1 VIPTE
6 LAASRRGS
14 LGPDTFGATWLAD
27 VASGRVLRRGTAA
40 RRLVIDSREVGPGDC
55 FVALG
60 GENFDGHDFLP
71 QVLAS
76 GAAGVVVGRPMSRE
90 ALAAGAFIV
99 RVEDTHG
106 ALRDIAHGHRARHR
120 AKVIGIT
127 GSCGKTST
135 KDMLGEVLGR
145 VMPTIRSPKSFN
157 NHVGVPLTIFQIQS
171 DTRAAVVEIGTNAP
185 GEIEQLAA
193 VARPDIGIVTRVD
206 ESHLMHLHTLRGVAL
221 EKSNLVAA
229 LRKDGL
235 AILNG
240 DDPSSSWMRDVTDA
254 RVLEVRVG
262 READC
267 FATDVQFHGL
277 GTSFRFQG
285 ETPVTLPRLGTH
297 NVYNALF
304 TIAAARELGV
314 SDDQILAGLC
324 DVPPSSRRLECKRLG
339 DIAIIDDTYNS
350 NLASARVA
358 LLALNGLNIGGRR
371 LVVLGEMLELGDQSE
386 AMHRQLGDEV
396 ARSAVDLLVTV
407 GAGALPL
414 AEAALSGGMNPGD
427 VHAVADPQAALE
439 MLRSELRSGD
449 WLLCKASRGV
459 GLDRLVDGL
468 LADTAAD
475 TAADSAADSA
485 AGSPAERSSAPAR

>member
-1 VIPTE
+1 MIPTG
-6 LAASRRGS
+6 LATSRNGS
-14 LGPDTFGATWLAD
+14 RDPDGFGTVFLAG
-27 VASGRVLRRGTAA
+27 ACSGRVLRRGSDAS
-40 RRLVIDSREVGPGDC
+40 RIVVDSREVRSGDC
-55 FVALG
+55 FVALC

-71 QVLAS
+71 QVLAK
-76 GAAGVVVGRPMSRE
+76 GAAGVVVSRSMSR
-90 ALAAGAFIV
+90 ADLGAGAFFV
-99 RVEDTHG
+99 RVEDTSS
-106 ALRDIAHGHRARHR
+106 ALLSIAHAHRMRRR

-145 VMPTIRSPKSFN
+145 VMPTVQSPQSFN
-157 NHVGVPLTIFQIQS
+157 NHVGVPLTIFQVS
-171 DTRAAVVEIGTNAP
+171 RETRAAVVEIGTNAP

-193 VARPDIGIVTRVD
+193 VAKPDIGIVTRVD
-206 ESHLMHLHTLRGVAL
+206 ESHLMRLHTLRGVAL

-229 LRKDGL
+229 LRADGL

-262 READC
+262 READW

-277 GTSFRFQG
+277 GTSFRLQG
-285 ETPVTLPRLGTH
+285 ETAVTLPRLGTH

-314 SDDQILAGLC
+314 SEDDILAGLC
-324 DVPPSSRRLECKRLG
+324 DVPPTARRLECKRLG

-350 NLASARVA
+350 NLASARAA
-358 LLALNGLNIGGRR
+358 LLALTGLKTGGRR

-396 ARSAVDLLVTV
+396 ARSSVDLLVTV
-407 GAGALPL
+407 GEGALPL
-414 AEAALSGGMNPGD
+414 AQAALSAGMKSSS

-439 MLRSELRSGD
+439 MLEPELRSGD

-468 LADTAAD
+468 EERL
-475 TAADSAADSA
+475 SA
-485 AGSPAERSSAPAR
+485 RV

>member
-1 VIPTE
+1 V
-6 LAASRRGS
+6 
-14 LGPDTFGATWLAD
+14 
-27 VASGRVLRRGTAA
+27 V
-40 RRLVIDSREVGPGDC
+40 DSREVRPGDC
-55 FVALG
+55 FVALC
-60 GENFDGHDFLP
+60 GENLDGHDFLP
-71 QVLAS
+71 QVLAK
-76 GAAGVVVGRPMSRE
+76 GAAGVVVSRSMSR
-90 ALAAGAFIV
+90 ADLGAGAFFV
-99 RVEDTHG
+99 RVEDTSS
-106 ALRDIAHGHRARHR
+106 ALLSIAHAHRMRCR

-145 VMPTIRSPKSFN
+145 VMPTVQSPKSFN
-157 NHVGVPLTIFQIQS
+157 NHVGVPLTIFQVS
-171 DTRAAVVEIGTNAP
+171 RETRAAVVEIGTNAP

-193 VARPDIGIVTRVD
+193 VAKPDIGIVTRVD
-206 ESHLMHLHTLRGVAL
+206 ESHLMRLHNLRGVAL

-229 LRKDGL
+229 LRADGL

-262 READC
+262 READW
-267 FATDVQFHGL
+267 FATDVHFHGL
-277 GTSFRFQG
+277 GTSFRLQG
-285 ETPVTLPRLGTH
+285 ETAVTLPRLGTH

-314 SDDQILAGLC
+314 SEDDILAGLC
-324 DVPPSSRRLECKRLG
+324 DVPPTARRLECKRLG

-350 NLASARVA
+350 NLASARAA
-358 LLALNGLNIGGRR
+358 LLALTGLKTEGRR

-396 ARSAVDLLVTV
+396 ARSSVDLLITV
-407 GAGALPL
+407 GEGTLPL
-414 AEAALSGGMNPGD
+414 AQAALSAGMKSSS

-439 MLRSELRSGD
+439 MLEPELRSGD

-468 LADTAAD
+468 EERL
-475 TAADSAADSA
+475 SA
-485 AGSPAERSSAPAR
+485 RV